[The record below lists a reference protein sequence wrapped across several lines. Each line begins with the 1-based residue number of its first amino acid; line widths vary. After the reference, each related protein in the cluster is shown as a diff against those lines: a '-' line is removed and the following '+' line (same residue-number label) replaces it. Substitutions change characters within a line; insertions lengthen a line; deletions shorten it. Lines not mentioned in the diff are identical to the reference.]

1 MAVVELIE
9 TGKVVL
15 VEKNEPV
22 ATVVVVHD
30 VVAELAFVH
39 LIEFLSKNFV

>member
-9 TGKVVL
+9 TGKV

-22 ATVVVVHD
+22 ATVVVVHV